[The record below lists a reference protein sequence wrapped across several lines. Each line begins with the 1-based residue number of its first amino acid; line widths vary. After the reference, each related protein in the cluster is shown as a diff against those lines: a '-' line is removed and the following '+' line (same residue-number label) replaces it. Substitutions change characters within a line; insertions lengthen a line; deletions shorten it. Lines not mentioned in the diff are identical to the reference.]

1 MRVKAG
7 TNTRRR
13 HKKILK
19 AVKGYVR
26 ARSKLYKVARESY
39 LHAGQYS
46 FAGRK
51 KRKSDMRS
59 LWIMRLNAALRIH
72 GISYSSFINSLKKHN
87 IELNRKSLSELAINE
102 PNVFSQLV
110 SQVTAK

>member
-19 AVKGYVR
+19 SVKGYVR
-26 ARSKLYKVARESY
+26 ARSKLYKVAKESY

-51 KRKSDMRS
+51 KRKSDLRS
-59 LWIMRLNAALRIH
+59 LWIMRLNAALRNH
-72 GISYSSFINSLKKHN
+72 GVSYSSFMNLLKKN
-87 IELNRKSLSELAINE
+87 SIVLNRKSLSELAINE
-102 PNVFSQLV
+102 PNIFSQLV
-110 SQVTAK
+110 SQVITK